1 MFNEKDFVD
10 YCFDFYNEEKG
21 IYPMLGVDK
30 KAITLAMKLLP
41 VYYPDCPV
49 EFDSIDREHVRDI
62 LSDVA
67 GYKFKKELVA

>member
-1 MFNEKDFVD
+1 MFNEKDFIN
-10 YCFDFYNEEKG
+10 YCFDFYGEEKG